1 MSLRL
6 YCGLTAIAGI
16 TTTLGVAYLYTAAKY
31 PWALLSGRIGHAA
44 LLVEAVFFVQYV
56 WSIIRWVA
64 YKPVESVED
73 DNLLPSL
80 TILVPAYNESRFI
93 RHALQ
98 AILSS
103 VYPKDK
109 MSVTVV
115 DDGSTDDTWSHI
127 MAMGPI
133 FKNAQVQYRPI
144 RHDTNLGKRYAICT
158 GLREARGE
166 VVVSLDSD
174 SILETRSLRN
184 IASPFVHDPHVGG
197 VAGHLTALN
206 VEGAV
211 LPRLLD
217 ILFDTSGNFPRSAQS
232 QTGGFVTI
240 LPGAL
245 SAYRLCA
252 ALPLVEQLCQ
262 SRFLGRPL
270 KHGEDVELTLG
281 LLQAGWSTVY
291 QSSAVIQTVAPDKCS
306 VAFLMYTRWERSSYV
321 YMLKGFSQMAMSRV
335 LRSISGQISSHS
347 ISTSGA
353 TESCK
358 ATPQTLDQPV
368 QTHTMEP
375 ADAKEGLAYLVGCL
389 YMLLNLFCTA
399 VGNPI
404 LFAMSVYQ
412 IRTAFL
418 HPELLTVAIPVM
430 AILPIF
436 QAALFFADAYPEPD
450 VSACSTCGRS
460 KDVTARTPTA
470 EVVHS
475 HNVCCTAVTSSAE
488 TRRLYD
494 RRSRLA
500 WRIQYGGLAGV
511 FHAVVISCSS
521 VYALTTLQ
529 SQKWLT
535 R

>member
-16 TTTLGVAYLYTAAKY
+16 TTTLGVVYCYTAARY
-31 PWALLSGRIGHAA
+31 PWALLSGRVGHAT
-44 LLVEAVFFVQYV
+44 LLIEAVFLIQYV
-56 WSIIRWVA
+56 WSIVRWVT
-64 YKPVESVED
+64 YRPVEPVED
-73 DNLLPSL
+73 DNVLPSI
-80 TILVPAYNESRFI
+80 TILIPAYNESHFV

-103 VYPKDK
+103 DYPKDK

-115 DDGSTDDTWSHI
+115 DDGSTDDTWCHI
-127 MAMGPI
+127 MAMAPI
-133 FKNAQVQYRPI
+133 FKNAQLQYEPI

-174 SILETRSLRN
+174 SVLEPRSLRN
-184 IASPFVHDPHVGG
+184 IASPFVHDPKVGG

-217 ILFDTSGNFPRSAQS
+217 ILFDSSGNFPRSAQS

-252 ALPLVEQLCQ
+252 VYPLIEQLCD

-291 QSSAVIQTVAPDKCS
+291 QSNAVIQTVAPEKCT

-321 YMLKGFSQMAMSRV
+321 YMLKGFSQMAITRV
-335 LRSISGQISSHS
+335 LHS
-347 ISTSGA
+347 IRGQVFSGIRGIG
-353 TESCK
+353 TQTCK
-358 ATPQTLDQPV
+358 AAPQTSDRHI
-368 QTHTMEP
+368 QTWIIEP
-375 ADAKEGLAYLVGCL
+375 ADAKESLAYLIGGL

-404 LFAMSVYQ
+404 LFAMSIYQ
-412 IRTAFL
+412 IRLALF
-418 HPELLTVAIPVM
+418 HPELLTITIPVM
-430 AILPIF
+430 VVLPVF
-436 QAALFFADAYPEPD
+436 QAALFFADSYPEPE
-450 VSACSTCGRS
+450 VPACSTFEKS
-460 KDVTARTPTA
+460 KDISGQAPATKTVSSHTA
-470 EVVHS
+470 S
-475 HNVCCTAVTSSAE
+475 CTAVASTAE
-488 TRRLYD
+488 RGRLYD

-511 FHAVVISCSS
+511 FHAVVISFSS
-521 VYALTTLQ
+521 VYALTTLR

>member
-44 LLVEAVFFVQYV
+44 LLVQAVFFVQYV

-80 TILVPAYNESRFI
+80 TILVPAYNESHFI

-103 VYPKDK
+103 DYPKDK

-127 MAMGPI
+127 MAMGLI
-133 FKNAQVQYRPI
+133 FKNAQVQFQPI
-144 RHDTNLGKRYAICT
+144 RHDSNLGKRYAICT
-158 GLREARGE
+158 GLREAQGE
-166 VVVSLDSD
+166 IVVSLDSD
-174 SILETRSLRN
+174 SLLETSSLRN

-291 QSSAVIQTVAPDKCS
+291 QSSAVIQTVAPEKCT

-321 YMLKGFSQMAMSRV
+321 YMLKGLSQMAMSRV
-335 LRSISGQISSHS
+335 LRSISGQISSTS
-347 ISTSGA
+347 IA
-353 TESCK
+353 NESCK
-358 ATPQTLDQPV
+358 DTSQAPDQPI
-368 QTHTMEP
+368 QTHMIEQP
-375 ADAKEGLAYLVGCL
+375 DAKEGRAYLVGCL

-418 HPELLTVAIPVM
+418 HPELLAVVISVM

-436 QAALFFADAYPEPD
+436 QAALFFADADAYPEPD
-450 VSACSTCGRS
+450 VPACSTCGNS
-460 KDVTARTPTA
+460 KDAIDQTPATQA
-470 EVVHS
+470 IHS
-475 HNVCCTAVTSSAE
+475 HNVCCAAVTSSAE
-488 TRRLYD
+488 TGRPYD